1 MNLHE
6 VLYEMAEQ
14 HQRIKGGGYSD
25 LLFFNHKTKTIS
37 NGKTVLVKD
46 GKIIPQTIKLT
57 DRELILD
64 DDWGYSCAHY
74 KDTDFYDGM
83 EWRFENYYHSVP
95 TKSEKFVKTIFQAKA
110 LNKYSSYTEMMNT
123 SSNRAKTRY
132 ELEYFFMASSVHGD
146 IKWLNDKHWFWKSP
160 NTKLIIYKEFI

>member
-6 VLYEMAEQ
+6 VLIEMTEQ

-46 GKIIPQTIKLT
+46 GKIVPQIIKLT
-57 DRELILD
+57 DKELTLE
-64 DDWGYSCAHY
+64 DDWGYEHE
-74 KDTDFYDGM
+74 DFYSGM
-83 EWRFENYYHSVP
+83 ERRFDEYYKSVP
-95 TKSEKFVKTIFQAKA
+95 TKCERFVKTIFMAKA
-110 LNKYSSYTEMMNT
+110 LNKYSSYTEMMNM
-123 SSNRAKTRY
+123 SNNRAKARY
-132 ELEYFFMASSVHGD
+132 ELEWFFMASSINGD